1 MDRQRNHRVEL
12 ARRAGG
18 RGQSR
23 LHPCRRAP
31 RGRLGC
37 RAVHP
42 GNHRVSLPLRAL
54 SRTFVPGADFEDG
67 SIELPSEELD
77 KLRKVLRLS
86 SGAEIAVLPNDGTLV
101 RCRLDGRQ
109 AIALETVRPETEAGL
124 HLTLAQALP
133 KGDKLDEIVRGGTE
147 LGVSRFIVFP
157 SERTVVRW
165 EPKKVQDRLRRL
177 GTIAREAAEV
187 SFRTRLPEV
196 VWMDS
201 LAEVLKAKTD
211 AVVLSEMEGV
221 KVKLRPIGDRMTVVV
236 GPEGGWAKREFEAIG
251 DRGVTLGPRVLR
263 VDHAGPSAAAILL
276 LEHELR

>member
-1 MDRQRNHRVEL
+1 M
-12 ARRAGG
+12 
-18 RGQSR
+18 S
-23 LHPCRRAP
+23 
-31 RGRLGC
+31 
-37 RAVHP
+37 
-42 GNHRVSLPLRAL
+42 SPLRAL
-54 SRTFVPGADFEDG
+54 ARTFVPGADFSG
-67 SIELPSEELD
+67 GFIELPAEELD

-109 AIALETVRPETEAGL
+109 AIALETYRPDTEASL

-133 KGDKLDEIVRGGTE
+133 KGDKVDEIVRAGTE
-147 LGVSRFIVFP
+147 LGASRFILFP

-177 GTIAREAAEV
+177 STIAREAAEV
-187 SFRTRLPEV
+187 SYRTRLPEV

-201 LAEVLKAKTD
+201 LAAVLKAEPQ
-211 AVVLSEMEGV
+211 ALVLSEMEGV
-221 KVKLRPIGDRMTVVV
+221 AAKLKPMEERMTLVV
-236 GPEGGWAKREFEAIG
+236 GPEGGWAKREFELIG

-276 LEHELR
+276 LEHGLR